1 MKLTCFQLIYIYFQF
16 IGFTLK
22 IQLSKLEML
31 IKKLL
36 KERILQMLWLEAK
49 KITIVILGALLNA
62 LSMNFFLIPANVYS
76 SGFTGIAQLLS
87 RVLSEHTPLNVSMG
101 FLLLLLN
108 IPVAILGWIKVGKSF
123 TVYSFLS
130 VVLSSLFLTLIPIKE
145 LSGDIL
151 LNAVFGGVILAV
163 GVGITLK
170 WGASTGG
177 LDIIA
182 MVLSRMKDKP
192 VGPYMFILNGII
204 IVTAGFLYG
213 WEKALYTLVTLYAST
228 RVIDAIHTKYAKLT
242 ALIVTKKADELK
254 KAIHAKLVRG
264 ITMLPA
270 KGAFS
275 NEARDM
281 LMIVIT
287 RYELFDLE
295 RIINEVD
302 PNAFTNIVQ
311 TNNVYGFF
319 RKE

>member
-1 MKLTCFQLIYIYFQF
+1 MW
-16 IGFTLK
+16 
-22 IQLSKLEML
+22 LE
-31 IKKLL
+31 IKK
-36 KERILQMLWLEAK
+36 IA
-49 KITIVILGALLNA
+49 IVITGAFLTA
-62 LSMNFFLIPANVYS
+62 LAMNLFLIPANVYS

-87 RVLSEHTPLNVSMG
+87 KILSDYTPIHLSIG
-101 FLLLLLN
+101 LLLVLLN
-108 IPVAILGWIKVGKSF
+108 IPVAILGWKKVGKSF
-123 TVYSFLS
+123 TIYSIIS
-130 VVLSSLFLTLIPIKE
+130 VALSSIFIDLIPVKQM
-145 LSGDIL
+145 SHDIL

-182 MVLSRMKDKP
+182 LVLSRSKDKP
-192 VGPYMFILNGII
+192 IGPYMFALNGVI
-204 IVTAGFLYG
+204 IVTAGFVYG
-213 WEKALYTLVTLYAST
+213 WEKALYTLVFLYAST
-228 RVIDAIHTKYAKLT
+228 RVVDAIHTSHAKLT
-242 ALIVTKKADELK
+242 AFIITKKAEEMK

-264 ITMLPA
+264 ITMIPA

-275 NEARDM
+275 NETRDM

-295 RIINEVD
+295 RVIHEVD

-311 TNNVYGFF
+311 TTGVYGFF